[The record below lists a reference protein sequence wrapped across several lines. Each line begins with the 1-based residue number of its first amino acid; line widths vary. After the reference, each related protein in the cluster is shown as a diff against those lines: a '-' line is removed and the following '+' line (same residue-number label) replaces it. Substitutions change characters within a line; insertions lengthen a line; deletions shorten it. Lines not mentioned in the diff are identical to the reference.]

1 MNRYEKYSQNATVE
15 VNVVNKYCPPPN
27 ADRLILFAGS
37 PPPPKKKSATHDT
50 TEPAGTAQAGR
61 STSDR
66 I

>member
-37 PPPPKKKSATHDT
+37 PPPQKK
-50 TEPAGTAQAGR
+50 ERYP
-61 STSDR
+61 
-66 I
+66 